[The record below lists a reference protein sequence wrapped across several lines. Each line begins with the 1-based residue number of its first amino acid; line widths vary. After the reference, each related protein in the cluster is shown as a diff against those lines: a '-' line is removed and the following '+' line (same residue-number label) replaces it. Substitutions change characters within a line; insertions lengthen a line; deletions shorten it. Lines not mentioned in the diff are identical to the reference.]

1 MQQEG
6 RDGFPIVGIGA
17 SAGGLEA
24 FEQFF
29 THMPPDSGMGFV
41 LIPHL
46 DPTHKTILP
55 ELLQRYSKMPF
66 VQAEE
71 GMEVEPDHVYVIP
84 PNKDM
89 SIMNKRLVL
98 LDPAAVRGIRHPID
112 FFFRSLAQDQ
122 GENAICIVL
131 SGTGMEGTLGLKAVK
146 GEGGLVLVQDP
157 KSAKYDGMPGSAAT
171 TGLADYV
178 LTPSE
183 MPEKLLNF
191 RKQVRKAPVGPE
203 EKLDNKT
210 INPLQRI
217 LTLIRAH
224 TGHDFSLYK
233 QNTILR
239 RVERRMTIHQIE
251 DLAGYATFLR
261 NNTHEIDILFKELLI
276 RVTNFFRDKDAFEIL
291 REKILPVI
299 TRNKSYENPVR
310 VWVAGCSTGEEAYSL
325 AIMLHEYA
333 QGVKNNYKVQIF
345 ATDID
350 SSAIDI
356 ARVGSYPDNI
366 SVDVSPERLSRYFVK
381 KGNTYKIKDEIR
393 EMVVFSLQNVT
404 RDPPFSRIDLISCRN
419 LLIYLGA
426 ALQKKVL
433 PVFRYALNPGGAL
446 FLGSSENVGD
456 SVDAFSVIDKKW
468 KIFQARKEE
477 TLPPAAVSTRHAEQI
492 DRGLRPEGGRQ
503 AAGPE
508 VLKINQLTEK
518 LLLDQYSPP
527 CAIVNENGDILYF
540 HGRTGK
546 YLEPASG
553 RATLNIFEMA
563 RDGLRLDLRTALR
576 RAVHGKRNI
585 KAEHIRVKTNGAY
598 ELIDLDVN
606 YIATPE
612 NLQGLVMVVFNP
624 VPHPKEEKPR
634 NRKAG
639 SEKKSEARLSE
650 LEFELKS
657 TKEHLQTTIEELE
670 TSNEELK
677 ATNEELQSSNEE
689 LQSTNE
695 ELETSKEE
703 LQSVNEELMTVNSEL
718 QSKLDDLT
726 EINNDMT
733 NLVASTRIATMF
745 LNNDLR
751 IKSFTPRRSRCS
763 ASSRPIS
770 AARSPTSPPGSSIR
784 TCLPISGRSSGRSRK
799 KRKRSGISKTGG
811 ISSGSCRTAP

>member
-1 MQQEG
+1 
-6 RDGFPIVGIGA
+6 
-17 SAGGLEA
+17 
-24 FEQFF
+24 
-29 THMPPDSGMGFV
+29 
-41 LIPHL
+41 
-46 DPTHKTILP
+46 
-55 ELLQRYSKMPF
+55 
-66 VQAEE
+66 
-71 GMEVEPDHVYVIP
+71 
-84 PNKDM
+84 
-89 SIMNKRLVL
+89 
-98 LDPAAVRGIRHPID
+98 
-112 FFFRSLAQDQ
+112 
-122 GENAICIVL
+122 
-131 SGTGMEGTLGLKAVK
+131 
-146 GEGGLVLVQDP
+146 
-157 KSAKYDGMPGSAAT
+157 MPGSAAA

-183 MPEKLLNF
+183 MPGKLLNF
-191 RKQVRKAPVGPE
+191 RKQARKAPVGPE

-251 DLAGYATFLR
+251 DLADYATFLR

-299 TRNKSYENPVR
+299 TKNKSYENPVR

-366 SVDVSPERLSRYFVK
+366 AVDVSPERLSRYFVK

-477 TLPPAAVSTRHAEQI
+477 PLPPAAVSTRHAEQI

-527 CAIVNENGDILYF
+527 CAIVNENGDILYI

-576 RAVHGKRNI
+576 RAVHGKKNI

-624 VPHPKEEKPR
+624 VAHPKEEKPGT
-634 NRKAG
+634 RKAG

-703 LQSVNEELMTVNSEL
+703 LQSVNEELMTVNAEL

-751 IKSFTPRRSRCS
+751 IKSFTPEAVKVFSLIETDIG
-763 ASSRPIS
+763 RPITDIAS
-770 AARSPTSPPGSSIR
+770 RLEYPDLLADIREVIR
-784 TCLPISGRSSGRSRK
+784 TLAQKEKTVRHLENRWYIIRILPYRTLNNVIDGAVITFVDITDRKLAEERVEAALAYSRGVIETVREPLIVLDSGLKVISANKSFYRTFGVSSAETEGKVIYDLGNGQWDIPKLRELLEKILPESTEFSDCEVEHDFPGIGLRK
-799 KRKRSGISKTGG
+799 MLLNARRITQEGAKTETILLAIEDVTGK
-811 ISSGSCRTAP
+811 